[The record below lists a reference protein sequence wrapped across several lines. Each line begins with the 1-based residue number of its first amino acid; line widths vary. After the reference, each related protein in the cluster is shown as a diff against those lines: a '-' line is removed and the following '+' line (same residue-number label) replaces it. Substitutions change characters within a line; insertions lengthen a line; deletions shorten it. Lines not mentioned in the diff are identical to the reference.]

1 MTGLVFDIQRFCT
14 HDGPGIRTTVFL
26 KGCPL
31 RCPWCHNPESQH
43 PSPEILFA
51 PAVCIDCK
59 RCTEVCPQKDARTI
73 LSSGSRTVGS
83 RTVCGDCLKCAEV
96 CPSGAIK
103 PAGQTLSAEDVL
115 EEALR
120 DNDYYK
126 TSGGGLTISG
136 GEPLAQPAF
145 TLELARKAK
154 SCNLHVCI
162 ETSGFTRPENLE
174 TLLPY
179 VDLWLWDIKDSDPQR
194 YLQNTGADLSVSL
207 DNLTLLDSWSAKT
220 ILRCIVLDGINADAE
235 HYKKIA
241 ALYDKLNH
249 CLGIELIPYHP
260 LGRSKR
266 QQLGLHS
273 MPIDYTPSIP
283 QLSQA
288 RDILA
293 DRLVGGLKRRS

>member
-14 HDGPGIRTTVFL
+14 HDGPGIRTVVFL

-51 PAVCIDCK
+51 PAVCIDCQ
-59 RCTEVCPQKDARTI
+59 RCEDICPKKEARTI
-73 LSSGSRTVGS
+73 LSSGNRA
-83 RTVCGDCLKCAEV
+83 VCSDCFQCANV

-103 PAGQTLSAEDVL
+103 LAGRTLSAEDVL
-115 EEALR
+115 EETLR
-120 DNDYYK
+120 DNDYYE

-145 TLELARKAK
+145 TLELAKKAK
-154 SCNLHVCI
+154 SCHLHVCI
-162 ETSGFTRPENLE
+162 ETSGFTRPDNLE
-174 TLLPY
+174 KLLPY
-179 VDLWLWDIKDSDPQR
+179 VDLWLWDIKDTDPQR
-194 YLQNTGADLSVSL
+194 YLQNTGVDLNVCL
-207 DNLTLLDSWSAKT
+207 DNLTLLDSWPAKT
-220 ILRCIVLDGINADAE
+220 IVRCIVLDGVNANTE
-235 HYKKIA
+235 HYEKIA

-260 LGRSKR
+260 LGHSKR
-266 QQLGLHS
+266 QQLGQHTPA
-273 MPIDYTPSIP
+273 MDYTPSVSE
-283 QLSQA
+283 LCQA

-293 DRLVGGLKRRS
+293 NRLIG